1 MPDESHNPTPT
12 WKDKIKDAREQM
24 RLHRLGRIEDLQ
36 KEAERTGDST
46 ELEAY
51 EAEHKKRIEERR
63 QAKLAGRDLKKS
75 IKERLPSVGA
85 RRWADN
91 ETAQAVRS
99 GKSVPGVQ
107 RRTKSTYNL
116 PLGGMVKL
124 VNDTEVYSENY
135 VVARVIPSGSFG
147 ILLDPPTNEWAM
159 VLFGDTAYR
168 IRCKKLRSMEA
179 VE

>member
-1 MPDESHNPTPT
+1 MPDKSHNPTPT
-12 WKDKIKDAREQM
+12 WRDKIADAREQM
-24 RLHRLGRIEDLQ
+24 RLHRLGKLAEL
-36 KEAERTGDST
+36 KEEADRTGDTT
-46 ELEAY
+46 ELDAY
-51 EAEHKKRIEERR
+51 EAEHRKRIEERR

-75 IKERLPSVGA
+75 IKERIPSVGA

-91 ETAQAVRS
+91 ETAQNVRM
-99 GKSVPGVQ
+99 GKTVPGVL
-107 RRTKSTYNL
+107 RRTKATYNL

-124 VNDTEVYSENY
+124 ISDTEVYSENY

-147 ILLDPPTNEWAM
+147 ILLDPPNDEWAM

-168 IRCKKLRSMEA
+168 IRCKKLRALEA

>member
-12 WKDKIKDAREQM
+12 WKDKIQDAREQM
-24 RLHRLGRIEDLQ
+24 RRHRLGRIQELQ
-36 KEAERTGDST
+36 KEAERTGDTT
-46 ELEAY
+46 ELDTY

-75 IKERLPSVGA
+75 LKERLPTVGG
-85 RRWADN
+85 RRWAEN
-91 ETAQAVRS
+91 EVAQKVRR
-99 GKSVPGVQ
+99 GGSVPGVL
-107 RRTKSTYNL
+107 RRTKATYNL

-124 VNDTEVYSENY
+124 GNATEVFSENY
-135 VVARVIPSGSFG
+135 VVARVLPSGSFG

-168 IRCKKLRSMEA
+168 IQCKKLRSMEA

>member
-12 WKDKIKDAREQM
+12 WKDKIQDARDQM
-24 RLHRLGRIEDLQ
+24 RRHRLGRIEELQ
-36 KEAERTGDST
+36 KEAERTGDTSK
-46 ELEAY
+46 LEAY
-51 EAEHKKRIEERR
+51 QAEHSKRTEERR
-63 QAKLAGRDLKKS
+63 QAKLAGRDLKRS
-75 IKERLPSVGA
+75 IKARLPTVGG

-91 ETAQAVRS
+91 ETAQAVRG
-99 GKSVPGVQ
+99 GKSVDGVL

-135 VVARVIPSGSFG
+135 VMACVIPSGSIG

-159 VLFGDTAYR
+159 VLFGDTTYR

>member
-1 MPDESHNPTPT
+1 MPP
-12 WKDKIKDAREQM
+12 EQK
-24 RLHRLGRIEDLQ
+24 G
-36 KEAERTGDST
+36 
-46 ELEAY
+46 
-51 EAEHKKRIEERR
+51 KRRAAS
-63 QAKLAGRDLKKS
+63 QQS

-91 ETAQAVRS
+91 ETAQAVRR
-99 GKSVPGVQ
+99 GTSVPGVL
-107 RRTKSTYNL
+107 RRTKATYNL

-124 VNDTEVYSENY
+124 VNATEVYSENY
-135 VVARVIPSGSFG
+135 VVARMLPSGSYG

-168 IRCKKLRSMEA
+168 IQCKKLRSMEA